1 MCVCACA
8 YGVELLTAL
17 FLEFLLCLAEVSKEL
32 LDVIRNELSMLVRKN
47 STKTGLAVLVGMI
60 TNGPCGVDKD
70 LKNMEEAFEEL
81 GLAVWSLSDA
91 LKLKIVGAIETIS
104 QYPFPSCYKFIVF
117 YATGH
122 GGSLDSHTFIC
133 TNGKLDDKGQYPRLF
148 IDDVIISPLL
158 PENPKSTLSNDVR
171 RLFLFDCCLVDDTV
185 KGDASVIKKEDVS
198 LPPRGNVLVAYSTSM
213 TATSRADPDKGGV
226 WTSFLA
232 KNMKEVDL
240 PITTV
245 LDLTW
250 EDTVQHFNV
259 VNEHEVREGRVKV
272 QGPHY
277 ISCAGLMWL
286 RR

>member
-1 MCVCACA
+1 MVP
-8 YGVELLTAL
+8 
-17 FLEFLLCLAEVSKEL
+17 KEL
-32 LDVIRNELSMLVRKN
+32 LDVIRSDLSMIVRKN
-47 STKTGLAVLVGMI
+47 STKTGLAVLVGI
-60 TNGPCGVDKD
+60 IFHGPCGVEKD
-70 LKNMEEAFEEL
+70 LDSMKDAFEEL
-81 GLAVWSLSDA
+81 GLAVWSLPDA
-91 LKLKIVGAIETIS
+91 SNVKITGVTEIIS
-104 QYPFPSCYKFIVF
+104 QYHFPSCYKFIAF
-117 YATGH
+117 YSTGH
-122 GGSLDSHTFIC
+122 GGSLDGHTFIS
-133 TNGKLDDKGQYPRLF
+133 TTGELDDNGQFPRLF
-148 IDDVIISPLL
+148 IEEAIISPLL
-158 PENPKSTLSNDVR
+158 PKNPKSTLSKDVR

-185 KGDASVIKKEDVS
+185 KGHTPVIKKEDVS
-198 LPPRGNVLVAYSTSM
+198 LPPRGNVLVAYSTSIK
-213 TATSRADPDKGGV
+213 ATSRADPDKGGV

-259 VNEHEVREGRVKV
+259 MNEHEVREGRVKV